1 MVGLTTKQ
9 REELNL
15 AIHEY
20 LIKQKYTEAAQLFA
34 EESKIKVEAGSVNG
48 SSQGTVMKDI
58 LERKWTSIAKLKK
71 ELDELTK
78 KNKQLSE

>member
-20 LIKQKYTEAAQLFA
+20 LIKQKYTDVAQLFA
-34 EESKIKVEAGSVNG
+34 EEVKLKTDGGMANG
-48 SSQGTVMKDI
+48 SSSGINMKDI

-71 ELDELTK
+71 ELDELK
-78 KNKQLSE
+78 K

>member
-9 REELNL
+9 KEDLNL
-15 AIHEY
+15 AIYEY
-20 LIKQKYTEAAQLFA
+20 MIKHKYTTSAQTFA
-34 EESKIKVEAGSVNG
+34 EESQIKIEGELNNG
-48 SSQGTVMKDI
+48 STNGLIMKDI

-78 KNKQLSE
+78 QNK